1 MTRPTRFELLSKFF
15 PELRDYSASKGD
27 KQASMTYSLLACE
40 VILADQL
47 KYFDRGYESFGP
59 GVLCVRLHQQAEHC
73 EYLPLADLVLDH
85 DTAIRANDE
94 STKDF
99 LSDLINTVK
108 ETNFDK
114 CGLVL
119 LCDNSSAQ
127 AFPIDREFPAKS
139 IQAMLEEFTA

>member
-1 MTRPTRFELLSKFF
+1 MTRPSRLELLAKFF
-15 PELRDYSASKGD
+15 PELKDNLSTKGE
-27 KQASMTYSLLACE
+27 KEASMAYSLLACE

-47 KYFDRGYESFGP
+47 KYFDQGFESAGA
-59 GVLCVRLHQQAEHC
+59 GVLCVRLHNKAERC
-73 EYLPLADLVLDH
+73 EYLPLSELVADH
-85 DTAIRANDE
+85 DLAIRSNDQ

-99 LSDLINTVK
+99 LSDLINQIK
-108 ETNFDK
+108 NTNFDK

-139 IQAMLEEFTA
+139 IQAMLEEFTS

>member
-1 MTRPTRFELLSKFF
+1 MTRPTRFELLAKFF
-15 PELRDYSASKGD
+15 PELRDVTSTTGE
-27 KQASMTYSLLACE
+27 KQASLTYSLLACE

-47 KYFDRGYESFGP
+47 KYFDRGYEAFGP
-59 GVLCVRLHQQAEHC
+59 GVLCVRLHQKAEQC
-73 EYLPLADLVLDH
+73 EYLSLADLVHDH

-99 LSDLINTVK
+99 LSDLINTIK
-108 ETNFDK
+108 ETNYEK